1 MAGLFEGVAPPDIT
15 RTTTTK
21 AEAPQ
26 YLTDYL
32 TNLAQVGTS
41 QLGKATPAVKDAQG
55 NVITPG
61 SFSAKTGAELIAD
74 RPDYFSNLVKGTGV
88 NQAELPNLSNLS
100 RYETALDEALR
111 VGQQASK
118 PIGVSYDAQGKPIF
132 SDTLRAFY
140 DPYQQNVIDE
150 MQKQSDINV
159 QRNVL
164 PGLKALGASTGQF
177 GGSRIGNIGGQ
188 ALADIAS
195 NLQTQQTAA
204 RSAGY
209 KTALDAALKQQ
220 GNQAAVAGALGNIG
234 GTESAAT
241 TSALK
246 QLADM
251 GALDTAYSQAE
262 IDAPL
267 TRAANVAQLLRGYA
281 YPTTTTENYKGP
293 GSVYGPSV
301 FQQIAGLGSLVGAL
315 FPSGGG
321 GAGTQLIN
329 RLFGSGGNNTTGSDA
344 DPRNLP
350 PWTDY
355 STPPP
360 EIQNWEAW
368 TQHWDYGDG
377 GGE

>member
-41 QLGKATPAVKDAQG
+41 QLGT
-55 NVITPG
+55 T
-61 SFSAKTGAELIAD
+61 TLIAD

-132 SDTLRAFY
+132 SDTLKAFY

-293 GSVYGPSV
+293 GSIYGPSV

-329 RLFGSGGNNTTGSDA
+329 RLFGSGGNNTTGSDV
-344 DPRNLP
+344 DPRYA

-355 STPPP
+355 SKPPP

>member
-41 QLGKATPAVKDAQG
+41 QLGTATPAVKDAQG

-164 PGLKALGASTGQF
+164 PGLKALGAATGQF

-293 GSVYGPSV
+293 GSIYGPSV

-315 FPSGGG
+315 FPQGGG

-329 RLFGSGGNNTTGSDA
+329 RLFGSGGNNTTGSDV
-344 DPRNLP
+344 DPRYA

-360 EIQNWEAW
+360 EIKNWEAW

>member
-41 QLGKATPAVKDAQG
+41 QLGTAIPAVKDAQG

-100 RYETALDEALR
+100 RYETALDEAFL

-164 PGLKALGASTGQF
+164 PGLKALGAATGQF

-220 GNQAAVAGALGNIG
+220 GNQAAIAGALGNIG

-301 FQQIAGLGSLVGAL
+301 FQQIAGLGTLVGSM
-315 FPSGGG
+315 FPAGGK
-321 GAGTQLIN
+321 GAGDRILKAI
-329 RLFGSGGNNTTGSDA
+329 FGSGDSTIPIDWSNVNIGQLIEMAEEAQANPGSVGA
-344 DPRNLP
+344 GDPE
-350 PWTDY
+350 D
-355 STPPP
+355 
-360 EIQNWEAW
+360 
-368 TQHWDYGDG
+368 
-377 GGE
+377 